1 MKCPYCAYQKTQV
14 IDTNHDQ
21 RGGTRRRRQCKKCGQ
36 RFSSYER
43 PVLATPLL
51 IKKDKTREEFNREKL
66 LVGLRVAC
74 AKRPISAADIENIAG
89 EIEGELQQMG
99 RAEVNSRVVGDL
111 AIKKLK
117 ARDEVAYIRYAIV
130 YLGLQDLDSIQA
142 EIERLLANK

>member
-1 MKCPYCAYQKTQV
+1 VAHVGGGNVKVVASDSAP
-14 IDTNHDQ
+14 TNAPSLPHHCSL
-21 RGGTRRRRQCKKCGQ
+21 RK
-36 RFSSYER
+36 
-43 PVLATPLL
+43 
-51 IKKDKTREEFNREKL
+51 IKL
-66 LVGLRVAC
+66 LAGLRVAC

-117 ARDEVAYIRYAIV
+117 ERDEVAYIRYAIV

-142 EIERLLANK
+142 EIERLLVNK